1 MARLIFVLGH
11 PGTGKSSSLRSFT
24 KQEVGVVS
32 VTGKELPFKSDIK
45 PVIAKTSEMVV
56 EIIKKSTKPV
66 VVIDDINYLFTYQ
79 VFGRSQEKDQF
90 QVFRDVGNNFY
101 KIVEAIINKDTDQNF
116 YLFGHIEINDQG
128 LVQLKTAG
136 KTIRDNIAPE
146 GLTNIVLEAVN
157 DMGDFV
163 FRVKSDGTGVKTP
176 IDMFGDASVTNDL
189 SLVNKK
195 INEYYNG
202 TSAK

>member
-11 PGTGKSSSLRSFT
+11 PGTGKTSSLRNL
-24 KQEVGVVS
+24 KKDEVGYIS

-45 PVIAKTSEMVV
+45 PVVAKNTP
-56 EIIKKSTKPV
+56 EITALILKSKKPTV
-66 VVIDDINYLFTYQ
+66 VVDDVNYTFTNQ

-90 QVFRDVGNNFY
+90 QVFRDIGNNFY
-101 KIVEAIINKDTDQNF
+101 KLVEAILNKDTDQNI
-116 YLFGHIEINDQG
+116 YLFGHIELNDKN

-157 DMGDFV
+157 DMGEFV
-163 FRVKSDGTGVKTP
+163 FKVRSDGTGVKSP
-176 IDMFGDASVTNDL
+176 IDMFPDNTVDNDL
-189 SLVNKK
+189 KLVNEA
-195 INEYYNG
+195 INKYYKG
-202 TSAK
+202 GK

>member
-11 PGTGKSSSLRSFT
+11 PGTGKSSSLRNF
-24 KQEVGVVS
+24 KKDEVGYIS
-32 VTGKELPFKSDIK
+32 ITGKELPFKSE
-45 PVIAKTSEMVV
+45 V
-56 EIIKKSTKPV
+56 KPV
-66 VVIDDINYLFTYQ
+66 VAKTPAEVTALVSKSKKPIIVVDDVNYLFTFQ

-90 QVFRDVGNNFY
+90 QVFRDIGNNFY
-101 KIVEAIINKDTDQNF
+101 KLVETILNKDTDQNI
-116 YLFGHIEINDQG
+116 YLFGHIELNDRN

-163 FRVKSDGTGVKTP
+163 FKVRSDGTGVKSP
-176 IDMFGDASVTNDL
+176 IDMFPDNTIPNDL
-189 SLVNKK
+189 KLVNEK
-195 INEYYNG
+195 INAYYG
-202 TSAK
+202 GKK

>member
-11 PGTGKSSSLRSFT
+11 PGTGKTSSLRSF
-24 KQEVGVVS
+24 KKDEVGYIS

-45 PVIAKTSEMVV
+45 PVVAKSPTEVTQLVV
-56 EIIKKSTKPV
+56 KSQKPTIV
-66 VVIDDINYLFTYQ
+66 VDDVNYLFTFQ

-90 QVFRDVGNNFY
+90 QVFRDIGNNFY
-101 KIVEAIINKDTDQNF
+101 KLVEAILNKPTEQNI
-116 YLFGHIEINDQG
+116 YLFGHIELNDRN

-146 GLTNIVLEAVN
+146 GLTNIVLESVN

-163 FRVKSDGTGVKTP
+163 FKVRSDGTGVKSP
-176 IDMFGDASVTNDL
+176 IDMFKDNTVPNDL
-189 SLVNKK
+189 KLVNDK
-195 INEYYNG
+195 INAYYKG
-202 TSAK
+202 GK